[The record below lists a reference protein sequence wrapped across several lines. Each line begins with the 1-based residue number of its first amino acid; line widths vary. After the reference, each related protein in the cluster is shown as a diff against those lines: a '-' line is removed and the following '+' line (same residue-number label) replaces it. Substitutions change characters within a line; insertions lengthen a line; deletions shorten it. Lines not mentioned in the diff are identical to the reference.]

1 MKQKQ
6 RSLDELLVEGPT
18 DGPPFHTLLRCG
30 FRPHIHGPKRR
41 RGESSGRGTYTEQS
55 ASASATNL
63 GQLITLLFAS
73 VERTGRLSAMH
84 IAFAPHPNFAAIRLL
99 QEWIDEDRGVVSP
112 TLSREMQELDDASL
126 SLRRW

>member
-1 MKQKQ
+1 MDHH
-6 RSLDELLVEGPT
+6 STHYSGAGFVPIFTDLSAVEA
-18 DGPPFHTLLRCG
+18 D
-30 FRPHIHGPKRR
+30 
-41 RGESSGRGTYTEQS
+41 SSGRGTYTEQS

-112 TLSREMQELDDASL
+112 TLSREMQELDDARL